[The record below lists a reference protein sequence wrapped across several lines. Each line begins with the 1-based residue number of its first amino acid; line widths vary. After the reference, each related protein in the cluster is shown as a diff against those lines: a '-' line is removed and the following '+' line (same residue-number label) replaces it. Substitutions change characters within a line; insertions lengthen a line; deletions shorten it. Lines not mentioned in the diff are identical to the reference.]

1 MKICKTME
9 LLLIDKEKYDEMYQA
24 VLANAK
30 KRFAGKNTIRTSMSL
45 YDYAQWLMF
54 LNLKHMEEL
63 KKEES

>member
-9 LLLIDKEKYDEMYQA
+9 LLLIDKEKYDEMYRA

-30 KRFAGKNTIRTSMSL
+30 KRFAGRESIRTTMSL